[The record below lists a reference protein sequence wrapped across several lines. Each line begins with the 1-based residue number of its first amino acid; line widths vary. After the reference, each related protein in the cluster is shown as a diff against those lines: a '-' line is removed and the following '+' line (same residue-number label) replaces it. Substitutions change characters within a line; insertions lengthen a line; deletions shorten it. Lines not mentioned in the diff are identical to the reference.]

1 MSGNLQTSVEKRPE
15 GKAKKRKNLII
26 MKMVNIYL
34 FIIINFIDDLS
45 EEGMSWDELEEIAK
59 KSNIL

>member
-1 MSGNLQTSVEKRPE
+1 MKNLIKIQRM
-15 GKAKKRKNLII
+15 KKRKNLII

-45 EEGMSWDELEEIAK
+45 EEGMSWDELEEITK